1 MDAGRLDQ
9 QVAIQA
15 FSETGRGAQGSRVGT
30 WSTVATE
37 WMEVAPVSGREL
49 IALRAA
55 GSEMTVRFR
64 MRYRDGL
71 TALHR
76 FVWRGQTFDIEPPVG
91 RPRSGWLE
99 VMGRVAD
106 PTT

>member
-1 MDAGRLDQ
+1 MDPGRLDQ

-37 WMEVAPVSGREL
+37 WMEVAWVSGREL
-49 IALRAA
+49 IALRSA

-64 MRYRDGL
+64 LRYREGL

-76 FVWRGQTFDIEPPVG
+76 FVWRGQAFDIEPPVG
-91 RPRSGWLE
+91 QPRSGWLE